1 MKCEKL
7 PPIVL
12 RIPLFFIQY
21 KSRKIKEDT
30 GERDEKVIKGSYII
44 KFNRGIFVSGNIVS
58 ANKAIVGTGNGL
70 FEPEKL
76 VTREQYAKFLNNTIH
91 RFYAND

>member
-21 KSRKIKEDT
+21 KSRKIKEDAD
-30 GERDEKVIKGSYII
+30 EKDEKVIKGSYII
-44 KFNRGIFVSGNIVS
+44 KFNRVDIC
-58 ANKAIVGTGNGL
+58 
-70 FEPEKL
+70 
-76 VTREQYAKFLNNTIH
+76 
-91 RFYAND
+91 